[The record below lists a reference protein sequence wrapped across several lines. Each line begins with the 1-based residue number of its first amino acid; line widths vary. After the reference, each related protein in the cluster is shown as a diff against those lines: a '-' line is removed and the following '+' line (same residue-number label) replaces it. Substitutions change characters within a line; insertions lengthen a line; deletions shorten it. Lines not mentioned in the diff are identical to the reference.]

1 MSFEEHVERALD
13 ELPPHLARALENLVV
28 VVEDEDPDDPELF
41 GLWQAQEFL
50 PDKITIFRKPARAR
64 RFRIGRSWK
73 KRSGS
78 PSCTSWR
85 TTSGSTRTGWTSSDT
100 RRNIEVG
107 PGVLR
112 GMRTLNEIR
121 QEIDRLSERRVDVMR
136 ALSEGYDAT
145 LKAEH
150 LDLEE
155 RIAQLWEEQRHARAM
170 LRHGDRDA
178 IIQRA
183 RQDERLSRAA

>member
-1 MSFEEHVERALD
+1 
-13 ELPPHLARALENLVV
+13 
-28 VVEDEDPDDPELF
+28 
-41 GLWQAQEFL
+41 
-50 PDKITIFRKPARAR
+50 
-64 RFRIGRSWK
+64 
-73 KRSGS
+73 
-78 PSCTSWR
+78 
-85 TTSGSTRTGWTSSDT
+85 
-100 RRNIEVG
+100 
-107 PGVLR
+107 
-112 GMRTLNEIR
+112 MRTLNHIR
-121 QEIDRLSERRVDVMR
+121 QEIDHLSERRVDVMR

-170 LRHGDRDA
+170 LRHGDRDL